1 MNVKI
6 TNNDIDDEI
15 KVQIEFEV
23 DSWEELKRIMEIL
36 DDEVG
41 V

>member
-1 MNVKI
+1 MNFKI
-6 TNNDIDDEI
+6 TNNNKDDEI
-15 KVQIEFEV
+15 KVQIKFTV
-23 DSWEELKRIMEIL
+23 DSWKELRRIMEIL